1 LDIPYLLAMLRS
13 PGRPR
18 ALQTLL
24 VLALG
29 LVIVGF
35 RPAVAGAPDA
45 AAPVLVTVV
54 GDSLTQQYGPVFQA
68 LGRKHGVV
76 VRGRW
81 YGGTNPIDHPW
92 STWVRAWAGVDYVVL
107 EDVYLPDDTP
117 HTSAEYLAA
126 WQELV
131 DAARTTLRPGGQVV
145 VMNGNHPDLSSTR
158 GIDRFVDQ
166 VPPDSKDG
174 IHWTRSGAT
183 AEAIL
188 LCTQLTRSDSCA

>member
-1 LDIPYLLAMLRS
+1 MSRPRGGLLALR
-13 PGRPR
+13 
-18 ALQTLL
+18 ALL

-29 LVIVGF
+29 LAAVAF
-35 RPAVAGAPDA
+35 RPAAAGTPA
-45 AAPVLVTVV
+45 LVTPLRITII
-54 GDSLTQQYGPVFQA
+54 GDSLTQQYGPVLQE
-68 LGRKHGVV
+68 LGREHGFA

-92 STWVRAWAGVDYVVL
+92 STWVRAWSGVDYVVL

-117 HTSAEYLAA
+117 HTNAEYLAA

-145 VMNGNHPDLSSTR
+145 VMNGNHPELSSIR
-158 GIDRFVDQ
+158 GVDRFVDQ

-174 IHWTRSGAT
+174 IHWTKSGYT
-183 AEAIL
+183 SEAIL